1 MQAPVVV
8 NINQFKPPYVEPF
21 NIRVQPGD
29 TITLRTETKTSAA
42 VVIPGVKLFT
52 DLQQKDNYHQ
62 FVIDEGSEQTLKIS
76 ETGTS
81 GYYTFHVFIIQT
93 GKFADNPGY
102 SAPKI
107 IIQ

>member
-1 MQAPVVV
+1 MQAPVIV
-8 NINQFKPPYVEPF
+8 NISQFKPPYVEPF

-29 TITLRTETKTSAA
+29 TITLKTDDKTSAA

-52 DLQQKDNYHQ
+52 DLQNKDNYHQ
-62 FVIDEGSEQTLKIS
+62 FVIDEGSERTIKIS
-76 ETGTS
+76 DTGTS
-81 GYYTFHVFIIQT
+81 GYYTFHVFMIQI